1 MVSKSQYHSMVREL
15 LSDIALK
22 QRSDF
27 AVDTDIEK
35 GIIERF
41 AAYGLTPNRMV
52 AIARRG
58 VECGEWFFPF
68 LEGENKFAA
77 TLYTSMFFAID
88 DLSPEITEPLGS
100 FCQNLLVGRPQK
112 HPLLRLCFDVTLEMN
127 RFYGRF
133 ASDMILKSMIEFL
146 SANLVEVKLPGKITP
161 LPSTPSFP
169 RYFRLKSGMPEA
181 FAFFPFPTL
190 DDGEDN
196 LDEFILLLPD
206 LIDFID
212 AGNDILSF
220 YKESILSD
228 DRENCIHQYAD
239 AHCISP
245 AESLIHHCD
254 LLKKCV
260 SNLRASL
267 LKYPRWEDNL
277 EQFIQ
282 GYLGFHIACDR
293 YHLADFAI
301 FDT

>member
-1 MVSKSQYHSMVREL
+1 MIRDL
-15 LSDIALK
+15 LTDISLK
-22 QRSDF
+22 KRTYF
-27 AVDTDIEK
+27 EVDNEIEK
-35 GIIERF
+35 GIIDNF
-41 AAYGLTPNRMV
+41 AKYGLTSDRMV

-68 LEGENKFAA
+68 LRGENKFAA
-77 TLYTSMFFAID
+77 TLYTAMFFAID
-88 DLSPEITEPLGS
+88 DLSPEITEPLDNFG
-100 FCQNLLVGRPQK
+100 QNLLLGREQT
-112 HPLLRLCFDVTLEMN
+112 HPLLRLCFDVTFRMN
-127 RFYGRF
+127 KFYGQF

-146 SANLVEVKLPGKITP
+146 SANRVEVKLPGKITP

-169 RYFRLKSGMPEA
+169 KYFRLKSGMPEA

-190 DDGEDN
+190 DEGEGN

-239 AHCISP
+239 AHCVSP
-245 AESLIHHCD
+245 AESLLYHCQ
-254 LLKKCV
+254 LLRKCV
-260 SNLRASL
+260 ANLRASVL
-267 LKYPRWEDNL
+267 EHPRWKDNL

-282 GYLGFHIACDR
+282 GYLGFHVACDR
-293 YHLADFAI
+293 YRLADFAI
-301 FDT
+301 FDS